1 MSSQLGFLAGSVLV
15 SGAGLV
21 LALMAGPAIRT
32 DLMWGVGLAAVLQI
46 PLGWVTIR
54 SIGTNR
60 FQLVWSSGMLA
71 RLAVVALTALV
82 LVPANGWR
90 LGSVLGA
97 LVATLV
103 ALLLVEAVT
112 AMREH
117 AVKRNDGAT
126 SYS

>member
-1 MSSQLGFLAGSVLV
+1 MSSQGGYLAGSVLV
-15 SGAGLV
+15 CGAGLV
-21 LALMAGPAIRT
+21 VALLTGSTIQT
-32 DLMWGVGLAAVLQI
+32 DLLWGVGLAALLQI
-46 PLGWVTIR
+46 PLGWFTIR

-71 RLAVVALTALV
+71 RLAMVALTALV

-90 LGSVLGA
+90 VGSVLGA

-103 ALLLVEAVT
+103 ALLLVEAVA

-117 AVKRNDGAT
+117 AVKRHDGAT

>member
-1 MSSQLGFLAGSVLV
+1 LSWQIGYLAGSILV
-15 SGAGLV
+15 CGAGLV
-21 LALMAGPAIRT
+21 VALLAGSTIQT
-32 DLMWGVGLAAVLQI
+32 DLLWGVGLAAVLQI
-46 PLGWVTIR
+46 PLGWFTIR

-60 FQLVWSSGMLA
+60 FQLVWSSGILA
-71 RLAVVALTALV
+71 RLAVVALAALI

-90 LGSVLGA
+90 LGFVLGA
-97 LVATLV
+97 MVATLV

-117 AVKRNDGAT
+117 AIKRHDGAT

>member
-1 MSSQLGFLAGSVLV
+1 MGYLAGSVLV
-15 SGAGLV
+15 CGAGLIV
-21 LALMAGPAIRT
+21 ALLAGPAIQT
-32 DLMWGVGLAAVLQI
+32 DLLWGVGLAAVLQI
-46 PLGWVTIR
+46 PLGWFTIR

-60 FQLVWSSGMLA
+60 FQLVWSFGMLA
-71 RLAVVALTALV
+71 RLAFVALTALI
-82 LVPANGWR
+82 LVPANRWK

-117 AVKRNDGAT
+117 AVKRHDGAT
-126 SYS
+126 SYT

>member
-1 MSSQLGFLAGSVLV
+1 MRSQAGYLTGSVLV
-15 SGAGLV
+15 CGAGLV
-21 LALMAGPAIRT
+21 VALLADPAT
-32 DLMWGVGLAAVLQI
+32 QSELLWGVGLAAVLQI
-46 PLGWVTIR
+46 PLGWFTIR

-71 RLAVVALTALV
+71 RLAFVALTALV

-97 LVATLV
+97 LVITLV

-112 AMREH
+112 ATREH
-117 AVKRNDGAT
+117 AVKRHDGAT

>member
-1 MSSQLGFLAGSVLV
+1 MSSQAGYLTGSVLV
-15 SGAGLV
+15 CGAGLV
-21 LALMAGPAIRT
+21 VALLADPAT
-32 DLMWGVGLAAVLQI
+32 QSELLWGVGLAAVLQI
-46 PLGWVTIR
+46 PLGWFTIR

-71 RLAVVALTALV
+71 RLAFVALTALV

-97 LVATLV
+97 LVITLV

-112 AMREH
+112 ATREH
-117 AVKRNDGAT
+117 AVKRHDGAT

>member
-1 MSSQLGFLAGSVLV
+1 MSSQLGYLAGSMLV

-21 LALMAGPAIRT
+21 LALMSGPAIRT

-46 PLGWVTIR
+46 PLGWLTIR

-60 FQLVWSSGMLA
+60 FQLVWSLGMLA

-90 LGSVLGA
+90 LGSVLGG

-117 AVKRNDGAT
+117 AGKRHDGAT
-126 SYS
+126 LYS